1 VRWRELKQGKKPF
14 SKVTSASPCFPIAP
28 SVTRIKAFIVDV
40 FMIYL
45 PLLYLVTYVVL
56 GSKEAFQSNQLAIFF
71 VVAIFGIILA
81 LFQSRG
87 GQSPGYRVYKLR
99 LLDSKTEQPPTFLRA
114 LWRYV
119 VFLIAGTSLV
129 GLMLSPFR
137 NDGKNLHDLLAR
149 SYPSLVA

>member
-1 VRWRELKQGKKPF
+1 MRWRHLKQGKRPP
-14 SKVTSASPCFPIAP
+14 SKVAPASPSLPIAP
-28 SVTRIKAFIVDV
+28 SIARVKAFVVDV

-56 GSKEAFQSNQLAIFF
+56 GSKEAFQSNQLAIFL

-99 LLDSKTEQPPTFLRA
+99 LLDSKTHQSPTFLRA

-119 VFLIAGTSLV
+119 AFLIAGTSLV

-149 SYPSLVA
+149 SYPSAI

>member
-1 VRWRELKQGKKPF
+1 
-14 SKVTSASPCFPIAP
+14 
-28 SVTRIKAFIVDV
+28 
-40 FMIYL
+40 MIYL

-56 GSKEAFQSNQLAIFF
+56 GSKEAFQSNQLAIFL

-99 LLDSKTEQPPTFLRA
+99 LLDSKTHQPPTFLRA

-149 SYPSLVA
+149 SYPSAL